1 MKKIKH
7 QIALAFIVIAVSSM
21 SVIALISFIQAKKSL
36 TRQVFDHLTS
46 IKNIKGEEIKNYFQT
61 LNNISQ
67 SFSENKTTHDA
78 YIEFNTA
85 YQDLQRIVLSIPE
98 KNMKEMQLFRDRYYF
113 KRYKENTI
121 HDPLNFHAY
130 VARLPKDPVVIYL
143 QYLAIDYIRVHTE
156 KGKDYLQLLDKY
168 QNSFS
173 SFIHYSGFVDVL
185 MINSETGKVVY
196 TDLKECDLGADIN
209 DSLVINPNVADLFE
223 KLRYAKDPVTKALDY
238 EVYFPSNNTPQSFLG
253 CPIFENGKN
262 IAVLLFQISSE
273 KVNHI
278 MTFGGEWEKKGLG
291 KTGET
296 YLIGD
301 QQRMR
306 SQSRFY
312 MENKNAFIHTL
323 QELHYPEGDLA
334 HVQKYDNTIKNIRI
348 QSPAA
353 QMAIDGQSGTIL
365 CSDYRGVD
373 ILASYMPL
381 DFFGYHWG
389 IVAKMDTSEAFSSI
403 YYLQFSTLTSFVL
416 LMVVILIVSIYFSN
430 YLTNPIVSLT
440 KNVKDISEG
449 KLETPVHIKR
459 QDEIGTLAEGFKS
472 MQSTIVRLVNDLKK
486 SNFNLEERQKEIVD
500 SIKYARKIQD
510 SVLAGDPILR
520 QHLKDYFVLFQPRD
534 ILSGDF
540 YWATSHTEL
549 YENNVAPLKERQS
562 FYFAICDST
571 GHGIPGAFMSLLNIS
586 FLNETITEK
595 KISQPHNIFN
605 EVRNSLIKTIS
616 DEHNYDGMDGV
627 LLRFIPETNRVEY
640 AASYNAPILVR
651 NGEMIHCQADRI
663 PVGKSVKHDPFHL
676 YQLDVEKGDTLY
688 IYTDGFSDQ
697 FGGEKNKKYKLKNF
711 ENFLLSI
718 EPLEM
723 TEQRQALENELI
735 RWQGNNHQVDDIL
748 VIGIRF

>member
-21 SVIALISFIQAKKSL
+21 SVIALISFIQAKRSL
-36 TRQVFDHLTS
+36 QHQVFDHLTS
-46 IKNIKGEEIKNYFQT
+46 IKNIKGEEIKNYFQI
-61 LNNISQ
+61 LNNLSQ
-67 SFSENKTTHDA
+67 SFSENKATIDA
-78 YIEFNTA
+78 YQEFNTA
-85 YQDLQRIVLSIPE
+85 YEHIRQIAASIPE
-98 KNMKEMQLFRDRYYF
+98 KNMKEMKMLRDRYYF

-130 VARLPKDPVVIYL
+130 ASRLSRDPAVIYL
-143 QYLAIDYIRVHTE
+143 QYLAIDYIRVNTG
-156 KGKDYLQLLDKY
+156 KGLAYLQLLDKY

-185 MINSETGKVVY
+185 MINSQTGKIVY
-196 TDLKECDLGADIN
+196 TDLKECDFGADIN
-209 DSLVINPNVADLFE
+209 DSLVINSTVAALFE
-223 KLRYAKDPVTKALDY
+223 KLRYAKEPVTKAIDY

-253 CPIFENGKN
+253 CPIFEKGKN
-262 IAVLLFQISSE
+262 IGVLLFQISSE
-273 KVNHI
+273 KVNQI

-296 YLIGD
+296 YIIGD

-312 MENKNAFIHTL
+312 MENKSAFIHRL
-323 QELHYPEGDLA
+323 QELHYPEPELTE
-334 HVQKYDNTIKNIRI
+334 VQKYDNTIKNIRI

-353 QMAIDGQSGTIL
+353 QMALDGQSGTIL
-365 CSDYRGVD
+365 CPDYRGVD

-389 IVAKMDTSEAFSSI
+389 IVSKMDTSEAFSPVH
-403 YYLQFSTLTSFVL
+403 YLQFSIVSSFIL
-416 LMVVILIVSIYFSN
+416 LIFVILIISIYFSN
-430 YLTNPIVSLT
+430 HLTNPIVSLT
-440 KNVKDISEG
+440 KNVKEISEG
-449 KLETPVHIKR
+449 KLETDIHIKR

-472 MQSTIVRLVNDLKK
+472 MQSTIIRLVNDLKD
-486 SNFNLEERQKEIVD
+486 SNYNLEERQKEIVD

-510 SVLAGDPILR
+510 SVLAGDPFLR
-520 QHLKDYFVLFQPRD
+520 QHLNDYFVLFQPRD

-540 YWATSHTEL
+540 YWATSHTEIH
-549 YENNVAPLKERQS
+549 ESTVAPLRERQS

-595 KISQPHNIFN
+595 KISQPHLIFN

-627 LLRFIPETNRVEY
+627 LLRLIPETNRVEY
-640 AASYNAPILVR
+640 AASYNAPILIR
-651 NGEMIHCQADRI
+651 KGEMIHCHADRI
-663 PVGKSVKHDPFHL
+663 PVGKSVKQDPFHL
-676 YQLDVEKGDTLY
+676 YQLEVEKGDTLY

-697 FGGEKNKKYKLKNF
+697 FGGEKNKKYKLRNF

-723 TEQRQALENELI
+723 GEQKKALENELN
-735 RWQGNNHQVDDIL
+735 RWKGNNHQVDDIL

>member
-7 QIALAFIVIAVSSM
+7 QIALAFIVVAVSSM
-21 SVIALISFIQAKKSL
+21 SVIALIGFIQAKKSL
-36 TRQVFDHLTS
+36 QHQVFDHLTS

-61 LNNISQ
+61 LNNLSQ
-67 SFSENKTTHDA
+67 SFSENKTTLDA
-78 YIEFNTA
+78 YREFNSA
-85 YQDLQRIVLSIPE
+85 YQQVTRIVPALSDE
-98 KNMKEMQLFRDRYYF
+98 TMEEMRTFRDRYYF

-121 HDPLNFHAY
+121 HDPLNFRAY
-130 VARLPKDPVVIYL
+130 ASRLPRDRSAIYL
-143 QYLAIDYIRVHTE
+143 QHLVHDYSFLDKNNDTE
-156 KGKDYLQLLDKY
+156 YLQLIDKY

-185 MINSETGKVVY
+185 MINSATGKIVY
-196 TDLKECDLGADIN
+196 TALKECDLGADIT
-209 DSLVINPNVADLFE
+209 DTLVINSAVADLFN
-223 KLRYAKDPVTKALDY
+223 KLRYSREPVTKAIDY

-253 CPIFENGKN
+253 CPIFENGRN
-262 IAVLLFQISSE
+262 IAVLLFQVPSE
-273 KVNHI
+273 KVNQI
-278 MTFGGEWEKKGLG
+278 MTFGGEWMKNGLG
-291 KTGET
+291 ETGET
-296 YLIGD
+296 YIVAD

-312 MENKNAFIHTL
+312 LEDKTAFIQRL
-323 QELHYPEGDLA
+323 LELHYPEQEVA
-334 HVQKYDNTIKNIRI
+334 QVYKYDNTIRNIRI
-348 QSPAA
+348 LSPAA
-353 QMAIDGQSGTIL
+353 QKSMTGQSGTIR
-365 CSDYRGVD
+365 CEDYRGVD

-389 IVAKMDTSEAFSSI
+389 IVAKMDTSEAFRSI
-403 YYLQFSTLTSFVL
+403 TYLQFFTITSFIL
-416 LMVVILIVSIYFSN
+416 LLFVILMVSIYFSN
-430 YLTNPIVSLT
+430 YLTKPIVSLT

-449 KLETPVHIKR
+449 KLETHIDIQR

-472 MQSTIVRLVNDLKK
+472 MQATICHLINDLKN

-510 SVLAGDPILR
+510 SVLAADPFLS
-520 QHLKDYFVLFQPRD
+520 QYLNDYFVLFQPKD

-540 YWATSHTEL
+540 YWATTHSDI
-549 YENNVAPLKERQS
+549 YEGNTSIVREQQS

-595 KISQPHNIFN
+595 KIKQPHLIFN
-605 EVRNSLIKTIS
+605 EVRNALIKTIS
-616 DEHNYDGMDGV
+616 DEHSYDGMDGV
-627 LLRFIPETNRVEY
+627 LLRFIPESNKLEY

-651 NGEMIHCQADRI
+651 AGRMIQCEADRI
-663 PVGKSVKHDPFHL
+663 PVGKSLIADSFRL

-688 IYTDGFSDQ
+688 IFTDGYSDQ

-723 TEQRQALENELI
+723 AEQKKALENELI
-735 RWQGNNHQVDDIL
+735 RWKGNNNQVDDIL